1 MKKSFRILSVLVAA
15 VMLLSTLSVTA
26 FAAEDTPYDAF
37 ADYGQQTFD
46 VPASEGIKIDGVV
59 SEGEYACAPIE
70 VNKDSEGMSWSDWS
84 KAGFPEEELVEILP
98 FSVKY
103 YVTYDKTGLYVA
115 AEIVEA
121 SLYTRC
127 DQKIDIWGLD
137 SLEVDVSVD
146 VFGDVENG
154 TFTQAFMLDRI
165 RSTYAL
171 WDDGS
176 GALTPTGIC
185 YTASTYG
192 LYSVNEDMPE
202 GSYMVTRNDDKQLT
216 TYEMFFG
223 WDELYMDTKVPD
235 QVFMNLQLHLADGR
249 YMEYV
254 ADGYVACLGGLRYA
268 CRLSEEEK
276 AEVGTDN
283 GMALHIFN
291 LTDADRLNGKV
302 VEETTVESA
311 TEAPSEA
318 PTEASTEA
326 PEVPTEAVTN
336 APAGATTEAPV
347 VTESESLTETKAQE
361 SGCGSVIGMS
371 VAAVLMAAAA
381 AVALKKKD

>member
-84 KAGFPEEELVEILP
+84 KAGFPEEEIVEILP

-176 GALTPTGIC
+176 GALTPAGIC

-235 QVFMNLQLHLADGR
+235 QVFMNLQLHQTCIGR
-249 YMEYV
+249 
-254 ADGYVACLGGLRYA
+254 
-268 CRLSEEEK
+268 
-276 AEVGTDN
+276 T
-283 GMALHIFN
+283 
-291 LTDADRLNGKV
+291 
-302 VEETTVESA
+302 
-311 TEAPSEA
+311 
-318 PTEASTEA
+318 PT
-326 PEVPTEAVTN
+326 
-336 APAGATTEAPV
+336 
-347 VTESESLTETKAQE
+347 SL
-361 SGCGSVIGMS
+361 
-371 VAAVLMAAAA
+371 AAASPSRFRSDTNR
-381 AVALKKKD
+381 KTPS